1 MGLETLRSFL
11 MRVRP
16 NEDEAAHR
24 GHGRGMFLD
33 PSLLRQPSLLASSFA
48 ALFQFAL
55 LREVAREAR
64 EILEGSCPSVLM
76 RTCGRLR
83 RESSMDKN
91 HLYLVVSAVK
101 RLKGSCL
108 LPAIVDTIQ
117 LRPRIS

>member
-24 GHGRGMFLD
+24 SHGRGMFLD

-55 LREVAREAR
+55 LREAR

-91 HLYLVVSAVK
+91 HLYLVVSTVE